1 MRPLAAFADE
11 PELVDTSDDLP
22 LHGKLVAGFE
32 AGWVG
37 EDEVGDDFEAVFVA
51 LGVGAEAENA
61 VFEAGLDVPVD
72 DSADIEVPASAVV
85 VEAARTGPVD
95 GVALGGK
102 VVAEEACDHERA
114 VESVI
119 GVEDGA
125 AIQD

>member
-11 PELVDTSDDLP
+11 PELVDTSDDLQ

-32 AGWVG
+32 AGW
-37 EDEVGDDFEAVFVA
+37 VGDDFEAVFVA